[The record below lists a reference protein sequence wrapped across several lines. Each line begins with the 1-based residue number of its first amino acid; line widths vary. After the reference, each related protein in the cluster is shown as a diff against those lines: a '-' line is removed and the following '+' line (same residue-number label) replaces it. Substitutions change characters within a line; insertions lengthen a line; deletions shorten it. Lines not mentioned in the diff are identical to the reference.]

1 MKNVRTAMGER
12 ESAST
17 VTHTHTQSQPDI
29 NTVFRNKQVLV
40 LGPPD
45 PQAQSPRGPVAD
57 P

>member
-1 MKNVRTAMGER
+1 MGER
-12 ESAST
+12 ESTST